1 MEEAFL
7 RIIATTTNLTNA
19 TNTTNTTNTTTTISS
34 STTSSVA
41 VLSKTVG
48 EYIHCVE
55 AILILWMI
63 GVILLW
69 IVTIVKFIKSKQG
82 IVIIP
87 SSYTKS
93 LNVLLF
99 QEVSGFIRGLEEIIE
114 NAFPLFGIVFLNIV
128 TLGSY
133 VYATFATYFGVF
145 LFVVLEIV
153 EDKLP
158 EKSRGVIKI
167 GIPTFFIVS
176 LFLNF
181 WINNETYA

>member
-99 QEVSGFIRGLEEIIE
+99 
-114 NAFPLFGIVFLNIV
+114 
-128 TLGSY
+128 
-133 VYATFATYFGVF
+133 
-145 LFVVLEIV
+145 
-153 EDKLP
+153 
-158 EKSRGVIKI
+158 
-167 GIPTFFIVS
+167 
-176 LFLNF
+176 
-181 WINNETYA
+181 